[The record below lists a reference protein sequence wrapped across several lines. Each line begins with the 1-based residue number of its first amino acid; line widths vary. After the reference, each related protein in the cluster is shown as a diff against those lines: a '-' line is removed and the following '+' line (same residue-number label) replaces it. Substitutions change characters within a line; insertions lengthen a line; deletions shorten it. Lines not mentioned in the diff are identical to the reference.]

1 MDINGVNVL
10 PMSHVRGGESWGYV
24 GLGILT
30 YMYENRYTHV
40 T

>member
-30 YMYENRYTHV
+30 YEIMYENRY
-40 T
+40 